1 MSEPSNDARDGL
13 ARELAELLA
22 EWRKTCGL
30 MGMRWTDRDAGA
42 FIADAIA
49 HRVFPPTGGSS

>member
-1 MSEPSNDARDGL
+1 MSERDAL
-13 ARELAELLA
+13 AREVADLLA

-42 FIADAIA
+42 FVADAIG
-49 HRVFPPTGGSS
+49 HRVTPPAEHRDERADS